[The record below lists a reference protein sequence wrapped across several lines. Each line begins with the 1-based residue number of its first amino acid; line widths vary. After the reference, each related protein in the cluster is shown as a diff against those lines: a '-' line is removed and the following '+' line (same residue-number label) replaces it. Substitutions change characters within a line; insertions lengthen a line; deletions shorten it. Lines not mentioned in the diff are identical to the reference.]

1 MVIPRLLDMRERTG
15 VRGFPVPR
23 QSVYLIAAGVQEI
36 KGSVQDLPEPE
47 CDAYTRQLQ
56 MTEGLLS
63 LAANV
68 ARMSPDLLAEICKG
82 TESLT
87 ARVSKLERL
96 IAKQTTVSQEWK
108 TLQDAHKAA
117 DSKKQGERGCSC
129 TLADCCTPPVH
140 QQWGNFDH
148 HFSLLGLEMC

>member
-1 MVIPRLLDMRERTG
+1 M
-15 VRGFPVPR
+15 
-23 QSVYLIAAGVQEI
+23 
-36 KGSVQDLPEPE
+36 QDLPEAE

-82 TESLT
+82 ADSLT
-87 ARVSKLERL
+87 HRVSKLERL

-117 DSKKQGERGCSC
+117 DSKKQGAGHLFYTSVSYHNRHEDSALGMRN
-129 TLADCCTPPVH
+129 CCLKH
-140 QQWGNFDH
+140 LM
-148 HFSLLGLEMC
+148 SAALEAEAKQYQGFLM

>member
-1 MVIPRLLDMRERTG
+1 MQKIRC
-15 VRGFPVPR
+15 
-23 QSVYLIAAGVQEI
+23 
-36 KGSVQDLPEPE
+36 SVQDLPELE
-47 CDAYTRQLQ
+47 CEAYTRQLQ

-63 LAANV
+63 LTANV

-82 TESLT
+82 ADSLT

-117 DSKKQGERGCSC
+117 EGKKQGK
-129 TLADCCTPPVH
+129 
-140 QQWGNFDH
+140 
-148 HFSLLGLEMC
+148 LLIVSEMMSAKRRW

>member
-1 MVIPRLLDMRERTG
+1 MQKIR
-15 VRGFPVPR
+15 
-23 QSVYLIAAGVQEI
+23 
-36 KGSVQDLPEPE
+36 GSVQDLPEAE

-82 TESLT
+82 ADSLT

-108 TLQDAHKAA
+108 TLQDAQKAA
-117 DSKKQGERGCSC
+117 HSKKPGKKLSLQNDW
-129 TLADCCTPPVH
+129 TFFILYLLPH
-140 QQWGNFDH
+140 QCW
-148 HFSLLGLEMC
+148 

>member
-1 MVIPRLLDMRERTG
+1 MQKIR
-15 VRGFPVPR
+15 
-23 QSVYLIAAGVQEI
+23 
-36 KGSVQDLPEPE
+36 GSVQDLPEPE

-82 TESLT
+82 ADSLT
-87 ARVSKLERL
+87 SRVSKLERL

-117 DSKKQGERGCSC
+117 DSKKQGAISPHVAV
-129 TLADCCTPPVH
+129 AD
-140 QQWGNFDH
+140 
-148 HFSLLGLEMC
+148 L